1 MTKIYLIKH
10 LDSGMKYVGI
20 TDGDLAK
27 RWQQHYNDPN
37 SAVYTALRSEGYR
50 MTMELLEDVPSRDE
64 ALRKEQD
71 YIRTL
76 GTAQPHG
83 WNRMVSKV
91 EVVTVKK
98 ARNWVEYKD
107 PLYSQYIDQ
116 DINGISSLR
125 CPICNY
131 HMTHHQAITIYTP
144 SEKDKGFISYI
155 EGHRNESYF
164 GAMTENP
171 SSRQEGIRITIACES
186 CHPQWLIGDRTL
198 VYRGQEPPLFS
209 MLIYHHEGATL
220 FEIEYCV
227 EEQES

>member
-20 TDGDLAK
+20 TDGDLVK
-27 RWQQHYNDPN
+27 RWLSHMIDKK
-37 SAVYTALRSEGYR
+37 SAVYEALRSEGYR
-50 MTMELLEDVPSRDE
+50 MTMELLEEVPSRDE
-64 ALRKEQD
+64 ALRKEQE

-91 EVVTVKK
+91 EVVKPAVKK
-98 ARNWVEYKD
+98 WIECKD

-116 DINGISSLR
+116 DIHGISSLR

-131 HMTHHQAITIYTP
+131 YMTHHQSITIYTP
-144 SEKDKGFISYI
+144 SEKDKGFISHI
-155 EGHRNESYF
+155 ERHRNESYF

-171 SSRQEGIRITIACES
+171 SSRQEGIRIMIACEN
-186 CHPQWLIGDRTL
+186 CHPKWLCGDKTF
-198 VYRGQEPPLFS
+198 VYRGVEPPLFS
-209 MLIYHHEGATL
+209 LLIYHHEGGTL
-220 FEIEYCV
+220 LEIEYCV